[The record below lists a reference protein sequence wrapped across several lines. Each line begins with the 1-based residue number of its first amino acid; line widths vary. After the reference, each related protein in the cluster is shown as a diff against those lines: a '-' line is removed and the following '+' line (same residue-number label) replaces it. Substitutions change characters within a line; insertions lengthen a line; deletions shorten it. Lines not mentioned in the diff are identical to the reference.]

1 MIKSHQ
7 WGHRVPA
14 RWLLITVLLV
24 AALGL
29 AACGGGDEEPAAD
42 AGAAADAPAPAAPEG
57 GPFKFLYFYAAD
69 CGTPC
74 SDMDPV
80 IAGIETDFKDQT
92 VVTRYDAA
100 SEEGKQLM
108 EQYSLKKTPSYVI
121 LAADDTKLWSN
132 SGPIHKDMLRQ
143 QMTNLVRQQ

>member
-1 MIKSHQ
+1 MIKTHR
-7 WGHRVPA
+7 WGHRAPA
-14 RWLLITVLLV
+14 RWLLLTVLLV
-24 AALGL
+24 AVLGL
-29 AACGGGDEEPAAD
+29 AACGGDEEPATD
-42 AGAAADAPAPAAPEG
+42 AAPAAAAAAPASAAG

-74 SDMDPV
+74 TDMEPV
-80 IAGIETDFKDQT
+80 ITGIEADYKDQA

-121 LAADDTKLWSN
+121 LAGDDTKLWSN

>member
-1 MIKSHQ
+1 MTRSHQ

-29 AACGGGDEEPAAD
+29 AACGGDEEPAAD
-42 AGAAADAPAPAAPEG
+42 TAPAADAAPAAPAG
-57 GPFKFLYFYAAD
+57 GPLKFFYFYAAD
-69 CGTPC
+69 CGAPC
-74 SDMDPV
+74 TDMDPV
-80 IAGIETDFKDQT
+80 IASIETDFKDQA

-108 EQYSLKKTPSYVI
+108 EQYSLKKTPSYAI

>member
-1 MIKSHQ
+1 MIKAHR
-7 WGHRVPA
+7 WGHRAPA
-14 RWLLITVLLV
+14 RWLLLTVLLV
-24 AALGL
+24 AVLGL
-29 AACGGGDEEPAAD
+29 AACGGDEEPAAD
-42 AGAAADAPAPAAPEG
+42 AAPAAAAAGAASAAG

-74 SDMDPV
+74 TDMEPV
-80 IAGIETDFKDQT
+80 ITGIEADYKDQA

-121 LAADDTKLWSN
+121 LAGDDTKLWSN

>member
-1 MIKSHQ
+1 MMKT
-7 WGHRVPA
+7 HRCGYSVATRP
-14 RWLLITVLLV
+14 LLLTLLLV
-24 AALGL
+24 AVLGL
-29 AACGGGDEEPAAD
+29 AACGGAEEPAADPAPAAD
-42 AGAAADAPAPAAPEG
+42 AGAPVAPEG

-74 SDMDPV
+74 TDMDPV

-143 QMTNLVRQQ
+143 QVTNLVRQQ

>member
-1 MIKSHQ
+1 MIKTYRSGQ
-7 WGHRVPA
+7 RAPA
-14 RWLLITVLLV
+14 CCLLITVLLV

-29 AACGGGDEEPAAD
+29 AACGGDEE
-42 AGAAADAPAPAAPEG
+42 AAASAAEG

-74 SDMDPV
+74 TDMEPV
-80 IAGIETDFKDQT
+80 ITGIEADYKDQA

-121 LAADDTKLWSN
+121 LAGDDTKLWSN